1 MYLEHVRCNCTIKIC
16 IKNLFGKFYIG
27 IIVKIF
33 ETNFDGTVILISC
46 ITLFLILSPSIF
58 LSEIRYFVSTYIE
71 CNLERKIAL

>member
-1 MYLEHVRCNCTIKIC
+1 M
-16 IKNLFGKFYIG
+16 G
-27 IIVKIF
+27 ITVKIF